1 MFGLFGAASSIIG
14 SGINFLS
21 NNATNRSNDK
31 LARYQNDWNLAQW
44 KRENEYNLPI
54 NQVQR
59 LREAGLN
66 PNLVYGGGATTLSAS
81 SPKAERATMR
91 PYTGWNLGGDSFV
104 NAELGYQRLQK
115 DNELADSQIQV
126 NNQQKLE
133 SAQRIAESAARKAG
147 MDFDLGLKKDL
158 RKTQLD
164 TALENLNQVRNSNA
178 LSQKQQRMMD
188 LEIDLMPLKKTMT
201 QKQIKQ
207 LDLSISKLSV
217 ETDLMKFERD
227 LNKLGLTKSDSR
239 FWRILSKAWDYL
251 IGEKRS
257 FVDDW
262 KESNRYPAPGRSNNP
277 INFIDHT
284 RGK

>member
-1 MFGLFGAASSIIG
+1 MFGLVGAASSIIG

-21 NNATNRSNDK
+21 NNATNRSNAK
-31 LARYQNDWNLAQW
+31 LAKYQNDWNLAQW

-54 NQVQR
+54 NQMQR

-158 RKTQLD
+158 RQTQLD

-178 LSQKQQRMMD
+178 LSQKQQKMMD
-188 LEIDLMPLKKTMT
+188 LEIELMPLKKSMT
-201 QKQIKQ
+201 QKQIQQ
-207 LDLSISKLSV
+207 LDAAIANLRMN
-217 ETDLMKFERD
+217 TDLLTFEKD
-227 LNKLGLTKSDSR
+227 LNSLGLRRGDPWYIRAVASAWNYVNSLPAVKFGKSALNLMFHRD
-239 FWRILSKAWDYL
+239 
-251 IGEKRS
+251 
-257 FVDDW
+257 V
-262 KESNRYPAPGRSNNP
+262 
-277 INFIDHT
+277 NFIDHT

>member
-1 MFGLFGAASSIIG
+1 MFGLVGAASSIIG

-21 NNATNRSNDK
+21 NNATNRSNAK
-31 LARYQNDWNLAQW
+31 LAKYQNDWNLAQW

-54 NQVQR
+54 NQMQR

-158 RKTQLD
+158 RQTQLD

-178 LSQKQQRMMD
+178 LSQKQQKMMD
-188 LEIDLMPLKKTMT
+188 LEIELMPLKKSMT
-201 QKQIKQ
+201 QKQIQQ
-207 LDLSISKLSV
+207 LDAAIANLRMN
-217 ETDLMKFERD
+217 TDLLTFEKD
-227 LNKLGLTKSDSR
+227 LNSLGLRRGDPWYIRAVVSAWNYVNSLPAVKFGKSALNLMFHRD
-239 FWRILSKAWDYL
+239 
-251 IGEKRS
+251 
-257 FVDDW
+257 V
-262 KESNRYPAPGRSNNP
+262 
-277 INFIDHT
+277 NFIDHT

>member
-54 NQVQR
+54 NQMQR

-158 RKTQLD
+158 RQTQLD

-178 LSQKQQRMMD
+178 LSQKQQKMMD
-188 LEIDLMPLKKTMT
+188 LEIELMPLKKTMT
-201 QKQIKQ
+201 QKQIQQ
-207 LDLSISKLSV
+207 LDAAIANLRMNN
-217 ETDLMKFERD
+217 DLLMFEKD
-227 LNKLGLTKSDSR
+227 LNSLGLRRGDPWYIRSVASAWNYVNSLPAVKFGKSALNLMFRRD
-239 FWRILSKAWDYL
+239 
-251 IGEKRS
+251 
-257 FVDDW
+257 V
-262 KESNRYPAPGRSNNP
+262 
-277 INFIDHT
+277 NFIDHT

>member
-54 NQVQR
+54 NQIQR

-81 SPKAERATMR
+81 SPKAERAIMR

-104 NAELGYQRLQK
+104 EAELGYQRLQK

-158 RKTQLD
+158 RQTQLD

-188 LEIDLMPLKKTMT
+188 LEIELMPLKKTMT
-201 QKQIKQ
+201 QKQIHQ
-207 LDLSISKLSV
+207 LDAAIANLRMNNDLLKFEKDLNSLGLRRGDPWYIRSV
-217 ETDLMKFERD
+217 ASAWNYVNSLPAVKFGKSALDLMFRRD
-227 LNKLGLTKSDSR
+227 
-239 FWRILSKAWDYL
+239 
-251 IGEKRS
+251 
-257 FVDDW
+257 
-262 KESNRYPAPGRSNNP
+262 

>member
-54 NQVQR
+54 NQMQR

-158 RKTQLD
+158 RQTQLD

-188 LEIDLMPLKKTMT
+188 LEIELMPLKKTMT
-201 QKQIKQ
+201 QKQIHQ
-207 LDLSISKLSV
+207 LDAAIANLRMNN
-217 ETDLMKFERD
+217 DLLKFEKD
-227 LNKLGLTKSDSR
+227 LNSLGLRRGDPWYIRSVASAWNYVNSLPAVKFGKSALNLMFRRD
-239 FWRILSKAWDYL
+239 
-251 IGEKRS
+251 
-257 FVDDW
+257 V
-262 KESNRYPAPGRSNNP
+262 
-277 INFIDHT
+277 NFIDHT